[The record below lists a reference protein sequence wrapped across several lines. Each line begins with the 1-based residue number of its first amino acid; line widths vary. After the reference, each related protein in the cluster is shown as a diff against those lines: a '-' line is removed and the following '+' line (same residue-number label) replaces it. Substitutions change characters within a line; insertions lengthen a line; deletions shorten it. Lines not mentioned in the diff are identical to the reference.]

1 MRQSRRD
8 HRVQHVQQ
16 HSLTPQDIHA
26 REWVAPAVLTYVA
39 EQLTLEDLGQ
49 EGWDERLKEL
59 NWYLVPSVNPDGYEY
74 TWDVDRVWRKT
85 R

>member
-1 MRQSRRD
+1 M
-8 HRVQHVQQ
+8 
-16 HSLTPQDIHA
+16 
-26 REWVAPAVLTYVA
+26 APAVLTYVA